1 MSASYGNAQF
11 QVLGT
16 KRLIETYPCPKDI
29 CSIGRKTD
37 AQTLN
42 PKCVI
47 DDMIEYPKGEGA
59 IDLSGE
65 WRQSR
70 KAHGKYK
77 ARG

>member
-1 MSASYGNAQF
+1 MLFEG
-11 QVLGT
+11 
-16 KRLIETYPCPKDI
+16 
-29 CSIGRKTD
+29 IGRKTD

-47 DDMIEYPKGEGA
+47 DDMKEYPKGEGA
-59 IDLSGE
+59 IDLSRE